1 MVGGKPLSREIG
13 IGFLRRILRSDRVG
27 ARTEETPAVLPE
39 AKASESE
46 GNPGV
51 EAEAAATATLPVKP
65 ITSAACPYCGVLL
78 DPAPER
84 GRLCPR
90 CRRKIVV
97 RRVEGRLVLL
107 TEEALD
113 VFEGERDR
121 ETKERAWTV
130 EQRNWLGLAK
140 SVSAPEDRIARLSAA
155 RPSEAIVVAAR
166 ELYLATAERGVR
178 TARREKRWEE
188 VARIRRAQA
197 AALYR
202 ASGSAVPPPEDVV
215 ALHREWSAAA
225 LRFHAGIGA
234 QVELVASGCCA
245 ICGRDNGRA
254 FTIAAELRGQRLPH
268 QGCPKGL
275 CPCDWWPLP
284 GEKPRAKRARRR
296 DPGQSGT
303 ADPAR

>member
-1 MVGGKPLSREIG
+1 M
-13 IGFLRRILRSDRVG
+13 D
-27 ARTEETPAVLPE
+27 ARTEEAPAVLPE

-46 GNPGV
+46 GSPVGPWV
-51 EAEAAATATLPVKP
+51 TAPTPASTTAAEASAARPGA
-65 ITSAACPYCGVLL
+65 SAACPYCGVLL

-97 RRVEGRLVLL
+97 RRAEGRLVLL
-107 TEEALD
+107 TEEAVD
-113 VFEGERDR
+113 VFEGERER

-155 RPSEAIVVAAR
+155 RPSEAVVVAAR
-166 ELYLATAERGVR
+166 ELYLVTAERGVR
-178 TARREKRWEE
+178 TAKREKRWEE

-215 ALHREWSAAA
+215 ALHREWSVAA

-234 QVELVASGCCA
+234 QVELVAAGCCTT
-245 ICGRDNGRA
+245 CGRDNGRA
-254 FTIAAELRGQRLPH
+254 FAISAELRGQRLPH
-268 QGCPKGL
+268 AGCPKGL

-284 GEKPRAKRARRR
+284 GQKPRAKRARRR

-303 ADPAR
+303 AEPAR

>member
-1 MVGGKPLSREIG
+1 V
-13 IGFLRRILRSDRVG
+13 D
-27 ARTEETPAVLPE
+27 ARTEENPAVLPE
-39 AKASESE
+39 EKASESE
-46 GNPGV
+46 DGHPV
-51 EAEAAATATLPVKP
+51 EAGAKVPTPATTTATATPPAKPVA
-65 ITSAACPYCGVLL
+65 SAACPYCGVLL

-97 RRVEGRLVLL
+97 RRAEGRLVLL
-107 TEEALD
+107 TEEAVD
-113 VFEGERDR
+113 VFEGERER
-121 ETKERAWTV
+121 ETKERAWTG

-140 SVSAPEDRIARLSAA
+140 TVSAPEDRVARLSAA
-155 RPSEAIVVAAR
+155 RPSEAVVVAAR

-178 TARREKRWEE
+178 TAKREKRWEE

-234 QVELVASGCCA
+234 QVELVAAGCCA
-245 ICGRDNGRA
+245 NCGRDNGRA
-254 FTIAAELRGQRLPH
+254 FTISAELRGQRLPH
-268 QGCPKGL
+268 VGCPKGL

-303 ADPAR
+303 AEPAR

>member
-1 MVGGKPLSREIG
+1 V
-13 IGFLRRILRSDRVG
+13 D
-27 ARTEETPAVLPE
+27 AHTEETPAVLPE

-46 GNPGV
+46 SSPPV
-51 EAEAAATATLPVKP
+51 ETRAKASTPATATAAPTSPAKPVA
-65 ITSAACPYCGVLL
+65 SAACPYCGVLL

-107 TEEALD
+107 TEEAVD
-113 VFEGERDR
+113 VFEGERER
-121 ETKERAWTV
+121 ETKERAWTG
-130 EQRNWLGLAK
+130 EQRNWLALAR
-140 SVSAPEDRIARLSAA
+140 SVSAPEDRVARLSAA
-155 RPSEAIVVAAR
+155 RPSEAVVAAAR

-178 TARREKRWEE
+178 TAKREKRWEE

-202 ASGSAVPPPEDVV
+202 VSGSSVPPPEDVV

-225 LRFHAGIGA
+225 LRFHAAIGA
-234 QVELVASGCCA
+234 RVELVAAGCCA
-245 ICGRDNGRA
+245 TCGRDNGRA

-268 QGCPKGL
+268 EGCPKGL

-303 ADPAR
+303 AEPAR

>member
-1 MVGGKPLSREIG
+1 M
-13 IGFLRRILRSDRVG
+13 D
-27 ARTEETPAVLPE
+27 ARTEEAPAVLPE

-46 GNPGV
+46 GSPVGPMV
-51 EAEAAATATLPVKP
+51 TAPPPASMTAAEASAARPGA
-65 ITSAACPYCGVLL
+65 SAACPYCGVLL

-97 RRVEGRLVLL
+97 RRAEGRLVLL
-107 TEEALD
+107 TEEAVD
-113 VFEGERDR
+113 VFEGERER

-155 RPSEAIVVAAR
+155 RPSEAVVVAAR
-166 ELYLATAERGVR
+166 ELYLVTAERGVR
-178 TARREKRWEE
+178 TAKREKRWEE

-215 ALHREWSAAA
+215 ALHREWSVAA

-234 QVELVASGCCA
+234 QVELVAAGCCTT
-245 ICGRDNGRA
+245 CGRDNGRA
-254 FTIAAELRGQRLPH
+254 FAISAELRGQRLPH
-268 QGCPKGL
+268 AGCPKGL

-284 GEKPRAKRARRR
+284 GQKPRAKRARRR

-303 ADPAR
+303 AEPAR